1 MFLNPCNCALSASP
15 CYHYNVS
22 GFWKTLRGYVWWTY
36 PRGSFHYDIMVTL
49 ILLFIF
55 VTPFYVNFKDKP
67 AERKPHPTGVIV
79 IPDKDSGFIYQVQAA
94 AVKGNSDAEIRAG
107 LFSVIEPIAGEVK
120 ITRYELITDVNGKP
134 AAYKVWVHR

>member
-1 MFLNPCNCALSASP
+1 
-15 CYHYNVS
+15 
-22 GFWKTLRGYVWWTY
+22 
-36 PRGSFHYDIMVTL
+36 MVTL

-79 IPDKDSGFIYQVQAA
+79 VPDKENGFIYQVQST
-94 AVKGNSDAEIRAG
+94 AVNGTSDAEIRAE

-120 ITRYELITDVNGKP
+120 ITRYEQVQDVSGKLVG
-134 AAYKVWVHR
+134 YRVWVHR